1 MGACVVTT
9 ALLALGSLLVGAA
22 LGALALLG
30 LVVIAVIVHDPVDR
44 R

>member
-1 MGACVVTT
+1 MMTIDTVLVTLGA
-9 ALLALGSLLVGAA
+9 LLVGAA

-30 LVVIAVIVHDPVDR
+30 LVVVAIIVHDPGDR